1 MLKEENMTI
10 GKNCFLAM
18 IVFVC
23 LSMLAGCTSYERQV
37 VHFKMPE
44 SSPNAV
50 FFDGAIIA
58 ARSFSVTEAK
68 EAFGF
73 DIRSAGIFPVQ
84 VSFDNKSN
92 HSLTIVA
99 DQTFLIDEESNV
111 WPILDQSM
119 AYDRLAKKT
128 ELGRVA
134 PEAVKS
140 GLLLGAAGAAIG
152 AAIGI
157 VTGTNIGE
165 AVGKGAAI
173 GAAAGLTVGGAQ
185 GMDNSDVKYKIK
197 EDLQSRSL
205 RYRAIKS
212 GELAYGFIF
221 YPGEIKSAK
230 VLRLQL
236 RANNTGQIS
245 TFNMKLQ

>member
-1 MLKEENMTI
+1 MTI
-10 GKNCFLAM
+10 GKKSFLVI
-18 IVFVC
+18 IVFIC
-23 LSMLAGCTSYERQV
+23 FNMLVACTSYERQV
-37 VHFKMPE
+37 VPFRMPE

-50 FFDGAIIA
+50 SFNGAIIA
-58 ARSFSVTEAK
+58 ARIFTESEAK

-73 DIRSAGIFPVQ
+73 DIMSAGIFPVQ
-84 VSFDNKSN
+84 VSFDNKSE
-92 HSLTIVA
+92 HSIKIIA

-119 AYDRLAKKT
+119 AYDRLTKKT
-128 ELGRVA
+128 ELGKVV
-134 PEAVKS
+134 PGAVKS
-140 GLLLGAAGAAIG
+140 GLLLGAAGAVIG

-157 VTGTNIGE
+157 VTGTNVGE
-165 AVGKGAAI
+165 ALGKGAAI

-185 GMDNSDVKYKIK
+185 AMDNSDVKYKIK

-205 RYRAIKS
+205 QFRAIKK

-221 YPGEIKSAK
+221 YPGEIIKSAK

-236 RANNTGQIS
+236 RASDTGQIA